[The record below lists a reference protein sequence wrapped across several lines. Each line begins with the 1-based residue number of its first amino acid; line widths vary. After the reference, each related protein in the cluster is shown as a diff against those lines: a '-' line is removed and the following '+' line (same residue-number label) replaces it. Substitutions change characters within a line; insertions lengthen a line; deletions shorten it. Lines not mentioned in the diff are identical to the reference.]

1 MPANLEED
9 FVRRDAAP
17 KQRIAGEPPPSPV
30 AKYEVGLTPDSART
44 ADIARA
50 QEVRP
55 NKPPHRRPRARG
67 GHRAFNGRGPLIAGS

>member
-44 ADIARA
+44 AA
-50 QEVRP
+50 
-55 NKPPHRRPRARG
+55 PHRRPRARA